1 VVSKAVVAISPLLSR
16 KGTVAVAVGQPFPAL
31 FLATD
36 KSPKRFWE
44 FFTANIRKAYTRK
57 AYLKAAIRFSDWCQ
71 ALKRERDQVQPVHV
85 AVSIEHLGGE
95 RATPIG
101 AAKRRFVRCDYGRRQ
116 CGGVWAANSS
126 SRCPDR
132 PDELCSHVSRYACAA
147 AVTRAPTWPRGG
159 PGRRAIRRGG

>member
-1 VVSKAVVAISPLLSR
+1 MPSGSPSL
-16 KGTVAVAVGQPFPAL
+16 PC
-31 FLATD
+31 
-36 KSPKRFWE
+36 FWRQTIPQSASG

-101 AAKRRFVRCDYGRRQ
+101 AAKRRFVRCD
-116 CGGVWAANSS
+116 
-126 SRCPDR
+126 
-132 PDELCSHVSRYACAA
+132 
-147 AVTRAPTWPRGG
+147 
-159 PGRRAIRRGG
+159 